1 MGDYV
6 RAIILGAIQALSEF
20 LPISSSGHLL
30 IAERIMGEGIGS
42 LTFDVG
48 LHTGT
53 LAAVLVYFWRDWV
66 EIIGAGLRDIAKH
79 GARIDHWSGSGRL
92 GLWIAAGT
100 TPAVIVGLLF
110 NDAIEAHTREA
121 LLVVFTLIGVGLLI
135 DFLDR
140 RGALDRGLASIGLG
154 TAMVIGV
161 AQACALVPGV
171 SRSGITIGA
180 ARGLGIQ
187 RAAAARFSFLLSAP
201 AVLGA
206 AVLQLSEAVR
216 SDEAFLWGPM
226 LVGAL
231 TAAALGMLVIRGLL
245 SFLQSRTLRVFLWY
259 RIAVGLA
266 VLVGVLTG
274 QL

>member
-66 EIIGAGLRDIAKH
+66 NIIGWGLRDIARH
-79 GARIDHWSGSGRL
+79 GVRLDHWSGSGRL

-100 TPAVIVGLLF
+100 MPAVVAGLLF

-140 RGALDRGLASIGLG
+140 RGALVRGLEDVGLG
-154 TAMVIGV
+154 SAMVIGL
-161 AQACALVPGV
+161 AQVCALVPGV

-180 ARGLGIQ
+180 ARGLGFQ

-206 AVLQLSEAVR
+206 AVLQLSKAAR
-216 SDEAFLWGPM
+216 GDEVLSWGPM
-226 LVGAL
+226 LVGAV
-231 TAAALGMLVIRGLL
+231 TAAVVGMLVIRGLL

-259 RIAVGLA
+259 RIAVGLS
-266 VLVGVLTG
+266 VLVGVLGG

>member
-1 MGDYV
+1 VDDYV

-30 IAERIMGEGIGS
+30 IAERLMGEGIGS

-53 LAAVLVYFWRDWV
+53 LTAVLVYFWRDWV
-66 EIIGAGLRDIAKH
+66 EIIRSGLRDIATH
-79 GARIDHWSGSGRL
+79 GVRLDRWSGSGRL

-100 TPAVIVGLLF
+100 MPAVVVGLLF
-110 NDAIEAHTREA
+110 NDAIETHAREA

-140 RGALDRGLASIGLG
+140 RGALVRGLGDVGLG
-154 TAMVIGV
+154 SAMVIGL

-180 ARGLGIQ
+180 ARGLGFE

-206 AVLQLSEAVR
+206 AVLELSTAAR
-216 SDEAFLWGPM
+216 GDEALLWGPM
-226 LVGAL
+226 LAGAV
-231 TAAALGMLVIRGLL
+231 TAAVLGLLVIRGLL

-259 RIAVGLA
+259 RIAVGLS
-266 VLVGVLTG
+266 VLVGVISG

>member
-1 MGDYV
+1 VGDYV
-6 RAIILGAIQALSEF
+6 RAVILGAIQALSEF

-30 IAERIMGEGIGS
+30 IAERVMGAGIGS
-42 LTFDVG
+42 LSFDVG

-53 LAAVLVYFWRDWV
+53 LTAVIVYFWRAWID
-66 EIIGAGLRDIAKH
+66 ILGAGLRDIAGH
-79 GARIDHWSGSGRL
+79 GIRIDRWSGSGRL

-100 TPAVIVGLLF
+100 LPAVVAGLLL

-121 LLVVFTLIGVGLLI
+121 LLVVFTLIFAGLLI

-140 RGALDRGLASIGLG
+140 RGALVHGLEDVGLG
-154 TAMVIGV
+154 SAMVIGL

-180 ARGLGIQ
+180 ARSLGYQ

-206 AVLQLSEAVR
+206 ATLELTKAARGDEVL
-216 SDEAFLWGPM
+216 DWGPM
-226 LVGAL
+226 LVGAA
-231 TAAALGMLVIRGLL
+231 TAAVLGMLVIRGLL

-259 RIAVGLA
+259 RIALGLT
-266 VLVGVLTG
+266 VLAGVLSG

>member
-1 MGDYV
+1 VGDYV

-30 IAERIMGEGIGS
+30 IAERLMGEGIGS

-53 LAAVLVYFWRDWV
+53 LLAVLVYFWRDWV
-66 EIIGAGLRDIAKH
+66 EIIGAGLRDVVGH
-79 GARIDHWSGSGRL
+79 GVRIDRWSGSGRL

-100 TPAVIVGLLF
+100 MPAVIVGLLF
-110 NDAIEAHTREA
+110 NSAIEEHAREA
-121 LLVVFTLIGVGLLI
+121 LLVVGTLIGVGLLI

-140 RGALDRGLASIGLG
+140 RGALVHGLADVGLG
-154 TAMVIGV
+154 SAMVIGM

-180 ARGLGIQ
+180 ARALGYQ
-187 RAAAARFSFLLSAP
+187 RTAAARFSFLLSAP

-206 AVLQLSEAVR
+206 ATLEMTKAAR
-216 SDEAFLWGPM
+216 GDEALDWGPM
-226 LVGAL
+226 LAGAV
-231 TAAALGMLVIRGLL
+231 TAAVLGMLVIRGLL

-266 VLVGVLTG
+266 VLFGVLIG